1 MKPQESINNY
11 NQELR
16 DMQSELETLT
26 LQDVHAGGCY
36 NHATGYRIAYLRAQ
50 MHVVTLK
57 RNAEIK
63 QLYSKFVNGSEKD

>member
-26 LQDVHAGGCY
+26 LQDVHAG
-36 NHATGYRIAYLRAQ
+36 
-50 MHVVTLK
+50 
-57 RNAEIK
+57 
-63 QLYSKFVNGSEKD
+63 